1 MEIDT
6 LILEGKGLEE
16 ISDKQGLQYRYKLW
30 CGKVRICMEETGL
43 SEKEQ
48 KKVGVKMHYVDN
60 GYSEDDAVI
69 AIKRSLGDTIQ
80 ALEESL
86 LISEDKMDG
95 QRELMLIEKILENFY
110 MYHRAMYHD
119 PVNRRGTLT
128 PDALNAIQ
136 IGNEYDLQR
145 MLYAILLPIFP
156 TIRQEVYH
164 DNGYGGMRADI
175 YLDLYDLIIETK
187 CTRESMSEKQLIEEM
202 GADSFHYRA
211 DTVYFFIC
219 DKNRV
224 IKNPEAFKKAFAREK
239 KKDGKTVKV
248 FVLQAKDL

>member
-86 LISEDKMDG
+86 LISEEKMDR
-95 QRELMLIEKILENFY
+95 QRELLLIEKIL
-110 MYHRAMYHD
+110 
-119 PVNRRGTLT
+119 
-128 PDALNAIQ
+128 
-136 IGNEYDLQR
+136 
-145 MLYAILLPIFP
+145 
-156 TIRQEVYH
+156 
-164 DNGYGGMRADI
+164 
-175 YLDLYDLIIETK
+175 
-187 CTRESMSEKQLIEEM
+187 
-202 GADSFHYRA
+202 
-211 DTVYFFIC
+211 
-219 DKNRV
+219 
-224 IKNPEAFKKAFAREK
+224 
-239 KKDGKTVKV
+239 
-248 FVLQAKDL
+248 

>member
-1 MEIDT
+1 MGDRKGKDMEIDT

-86 LISEDKMDG
+86 LISEDKMDR
-95 QRELMLIEKILENFY
+95 QRELLLIVGN
-110 MYHRAMYHD
+110 
-119 PVNRRGTLT
+119 
-128 PDALNAIQ
+128 
-136 IGNEYDLQR
+136 IGNRIAYN
-145 MLYAILLPIFP
+145 ILCRSYSLPIWIAF
-156 TIRQEVYH
+156 
-164 DNGYGGMRADI
+164 RA
-175 YLDLYDLIIETK
+175 
-187 CTRESMSEKQLIEEM
+187 S
-202 GADSFHYRA
+202 G
-211 DTVYFFIC
+211 
-219 DKNRV
+219 
-224 IKNPEAFKKAFAREK
+224 
-239 KKDGKTVKV
+239 VKV
-248 FVLQAKDL
+248 PRLFTGS